1 MINITC
7 TLQEGI
13 VPSELRETLAG
24 ELVRLASGAFGGAPE
39 DVNVAFDEIP
49 QGFGF
54 RGGELSTTSRVIAM
68 LPQTCQQDVRVEYLK
83 QVCEMWTRITGCT
96 THEIVA
102 SARDPR

>member
-13 VPSELRETLAG
+13 VPHELRETLAG
-24 ELVRLASGAFGGAPE
+24 ELVRLASSAFGKAPD

-49 QGFGF
+49 HGFGF
-54 RGGELSTTSRVIAM
+54 RGGELSTTSRVIAL
-68 LPQTCQQDVRVEYLK
+68 LPEPCEQGVRVEYLT

-96 THEIVA
+96 GP
-102 SARDPR
+102 RD

>member
-13 VPSELRETLAG
+13 IPFELRETLAG
-24 ELVRLASGAFGGAPE
+24 ELVRIASSVLGGAPE
-39 DVNVAFDEIP
+39 DVTVAFDEIP
-49 QGFGF
+49 HGFGF
-54 RGGELSTTSRVIAM
+54 RGGELSTTSRVIG
-68 LPQTCQQDVRVEYLK
+68 LLSEPCQQEVRVEYLK